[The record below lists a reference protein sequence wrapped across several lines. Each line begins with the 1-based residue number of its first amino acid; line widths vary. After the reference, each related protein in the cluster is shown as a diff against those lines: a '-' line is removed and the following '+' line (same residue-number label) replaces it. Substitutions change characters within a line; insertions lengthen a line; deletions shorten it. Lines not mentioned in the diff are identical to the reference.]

1 MLKKLDGYILK
12 IFLGPF
18 FFIFSILFF
27 IFIVQFAWQEMEK
40 FIGKGLEWYTIA
52 ELLFYLGINVI
63 QLVLPLTILLGS
75 IMTFGGFGER
85 YELAAMKASGI
96 PLMRIIAPV
105 FTLVMLLSVGLFFF
119 GDRVMPYSQ
128 RKAKNLL
135 FSIIQTKP
143 TMQIKEGVFIES
155 IPNFQLKIN
164 KVSGENSEFLEDVF
178 IHQNASFEDNTMTI
192 LAKNGIL
199 KADKEDNRYLKLELF
214 DGVAYT
220 DNIKGK
226 NIYDRQRQENQTSK
240 FDTLNYYFDI
250 SDLIEKKDDKNNV
263 GDHYKFL
270 NGNDLK
276 KLIDSTTLSYKE
288 LYKTEQ
294 DKALVNNYYFLK
306 ETNKLDSTKQ
316 AKPTISLDKFSKEEQ
331 DRLIDQ
337 AIQMVNRDKETSSYL
352 NDFFNNNDK
361 YYSKINLHYYRNLS
375 YAFTCILF
383 FLIGAPLG
391 SIVKKGGI
399 GMPVI
404 ISIIIFVIYFI
415 INFSAENMAKNG
427 KVTPF
432 TAAWIANIIAL
443 PFAIVLCIKA
453 NKDSALFDSAKYID
467 PITDFFSRF
476 KKNKQNTEE
485 HSRYQ

>member
-12 IFLGPF
+12 TFLGPF

-96 PLMRIIAPV
+96 PLMRIIAPI
-105 FTLVMLLSVGLFFF
+105 FTLVMLLSIGLFFF

-164 KVSGENSEFLEDVF
+164 KVTGENSEFLEDVF
-178 IHQNASFEDNTMTI
+178 IHQNASFGDNTMTI

-214 DGVAYT
+214 NGIAYT

-226 NIYDRQRQENQTSK
+226 NIIERERQENQTTK

-250 SDLIEKKDDKNNV
+250 SELIEKKDDGNQV

-276 KLIDSTTLSYKE
+276 HLIDSVTIEYTD

-294 DKALVNNYYFLK
+294 EKAFVNGFYFLK
-306 ETNKLDSTKQ
+306 EVNKIDSTKVTE
-316 AKPTISLDKFSKEEQ
+316 PTVTIEQFNPQEQ
-331 DRLIDQ
+331 DRLIGQ
-337 AIQMVNRDKETSSYL
+337 AIQMVNRDKESSSYL
-352 NDFFNNNDK
+352 NDFFINNDK

-375 YAFTCILF
+375 YAFTCVLF

-391 SIVKKGGI
+391 SIVKK
-399 GMPVI
+399 
-404 ISIIIFVIYFI
+404 
-415 INFSAENMAKNG
+415 
-427 KVTPF
+427 
-432 TAAWIANIIAL
+432 
-443 PFAIVLCIKA
+443 
-453 NKDSALFDSAKYID
+453 
-467 PITDFFSRF
+467 
-476 KKNKQNTEE
+476 EE
-485 HSRYQ
+485 LECL

>member
-12 IFLGPF
+12 TFLGPF

-52 ELLFYLGINVI
+52 ELLLYLGINVI
-63 QLVLPLTILLGS
+63 QLVLPLTVLLGS

-96 PLMRIIAPV
+96 SLMRIIAPIFVLV
-105 FTLVMLLSVGLFFF
+105 FAMSVGLYFF
-119 GDRVMPYSQ
+119 GDRVMPLSQ

-135 FSIIQTKP
+135 FTIIQTKP
-143 TMQIKEGVFIES
+143 TMQIKEGVFIDA
-155 IPNFQLKIN
+155 IPGFQLKVN
-164 KVSGENSEFLEDVF
+164 EVSGENSEYLKDIFV
-178 IHQNASFEDNTMTI
+178 HQNAGFGENTMTI
-192 LAKNGIL
+192 LAKNGVL

-214 DGVAYT
+214 NGTAYT
-220 DNIKGK
+220 DNIQGK
-226 NIYDRQRQENQTSK
+226 NILQRQKQENQTTQ

-250 SDLIEKKDDKNNV
+250 SELIDKNKDDNQV

-270 NGNDLK
+270 NGSDLK
-276 KLIDSTTLSYKE
+276 LTIDSVKE
-288 LYKTEQ
+288 NF
-294 DKALVNNYYFLK
+294 KALY
-306 ETNKLDSTKQ
+306 
-316 AKPTISLDKFSKEEQ
+316 KEEQ
-331 DRLIDQ
+331 QKAYDNSYFYAREFTNVDSTNLEPIASIEQFSPQDQDKIIVQ
-337 AIQMVNRDKETSSYL
+337 AIQNVERDKENSGYL
-352 NDFFNNNDK
+352 VEFFKNNDK

-404 ISIIIFVIYFI
+404 ISIVIFVVYFV

-427 KVTPF
+427 KITPF
-432 TAAWIANIIAL
+432 TAAWIANFIAF
-443 PFAIVLCIKA
+443 PIAITLCIKA
-453 NKDSALFDSAKYID
+453 NKDSGLFDASKYID
-467 PITDFFSRF
+467 PIIDFISKFR
-476 KKNKQNTEE
+476 KKKQNTEE

>member
-12 IFLGPF
+12 TFLGPF

-96 PLMRIIAPV
+96 PLTRIIASV
-105 FTLVMLLSVGLFFF
+105 FTLVFTLSVGLYFF

-178 IHQNASFEDNTMTI
+178 VHQNAGYGENTMTI

-226 NIYDRQRQENQTSK
+226 NIIQRERQENQTTK

-250 SDLIEKKDDKNNV
+250 SELIEKNNDDNQV

-276 KLIDSTTLSYKE
+276 KLIDSTKISFTD
-288 LYKTEQ
+288 LYQKEQ
-294 DKALVNNYYFLK
+294 DKAIINGYYFLK
-306 ETNKLDSTKQ
+306 EIEKIDPKDTK
-316 AKPTISLDKFSKEEQ
+316 KPTVTIDEFNPQEQ
-331 DRLIDQ
+331 DRMITQ
-337 AIQMVNRDKETSSYL
+337 AIQMVTRDKENSGYL
-352 NDFFNNNDK
+352 NEFFKNNDK

-427 KVTPF
+427 KITPF
-432 TAAWIANIIAL
+432 TAAWIANIVAL
-443 PFAIVLCIKA
+443 PFAIILTIKA
-453 NKDSALFDSAKYID
+453 NKDSALFDASKYVD
-467 PITDFFSRF
+467 PIVDFFGKFR
-476 KKNKQNTEE
+476 KKKQITEE